1 MLRSERRFP
10 LRPRVPHFSAS
21 ASHMKRLVGSLT
33 ASWRNLASNLR
44 HCTRSFI
51 VTSGEMHFP
60 RHFRP
65 VLTTKSLRFGALCL
79 ACVIDG
85 NPVQFARLGI
95 SLDAGQPFLKSPGFN
110 PRALTAASVRPPLAS
125 ILLFGRII
133 APNAMVE
140 AWGRLPEAAVKA
152 LGLKPPEA

>member
-65 VLTTKSLRFGALCL
+65 VLTTKSLRFGTYIL
-79 ACVIDG
+79 
-85 NPVQFARLGI
+85 
-95 SLDAGQPFLKSPGFN
+95 
-110 PRALTAASVRPPLAS
+110 RASLTAIRFSLPLQLRFPS
-125 ILLFGRII
+125 ELSNDRH
-133 APNAMVE
+133 E
-140 AWGRLPEAAVKA
+140 RR
-152 LGLKPPEA
+152 